1 MKRQSMILII
11 LMVVMAISTSLLA
24 GEANRR
30 DARDLSYLKANPG
43 VTVSEQVT
51 SGLIDRRDAR
61 DLSYLNSTG
70 MPGVSSPDVV
80 VQVDS
85 NRRDARD
92 LAYLLGNSQDI
103 RVDEP
108 NNTILM
114 CCQR

>member
-1 MKRQSMILII
+1 
-11 LMVVMAISTSLLA
+11 MAISTSLLA

-30 DARDLSYLKANPG
+30 DARDLSYLNANPG
-43 VTVSEQVT
+43 VTVSTQLST
-51 SGLIDRRDAR
+51 QLASGLIDRRDVR

-70 MPGVSSPDVV
+70 KPGVSDMDIV
-80 VQVDS
+80 VQVES

-92 LAYLLGNSQDI
+92 LAHVLGNSQDI

>member
-1 MKRQSMILII
+1 MKRHSMILII
-11 LMVVMAISTSLLA
+11 LMVMMAISTSLLA

-30 DARDLSYLKANPG
+30 DARDLSYLNANPG
-43 VTVSEQVT
+43 VTVSAQLA

-61 DLSYLNSTG
+61 DLSYLNSAG
-70 MPGVSSPDVV
+70 IPGVSSLNIV
-80 VQVDS
+80 VQVDN
-85 NRRDARD
+85 NRRDSRD
-92 LAYLLGNSQDI
+92 LTYLLGNSKDI